1 MNCFKRIQ
9 SGLYFKII
17 ITLPC
22 EPCGPGSR
30 TGGPLGGRWS
40 SLGMTMAWNSEERNM
55 EKFEWKLW
63 SVDRT
68 WPCIEWRGVG
78 KELMTKPRG
87 PVLMTSGGPCR
98 MCPYVSVIQRWRSIP
113 AASVFVICPPWHREA
128 PPPCLCLFSQ
138 NQACLDNLIF
148 VDGLIRKKTRVTSH
162 KF

>member
-40 SLGMTMAWNSEERNM
+40 SLGMTMAWSSEERNM
-55 EKFEWKLW
+55 ERFEWKLW

-87 PVLMTSGGPCR
+87 FDDQWGAL
-98 MCPYVSVIQRWRSIP
+98 PYVS
-113 AASVFVICPPWHREA
+113 ICVCNPEVEEHPCSFCLCHMPTLARRA
-128 PPPCLCLFSQ
+128 PPPPCLCLFSQ